1 MKTNIDNK
9 SNAINLRCPECRAKL
24 KQRRTRTPDKCEMV
38 CGGCGQS
45 FDECDLETLDE
56 LKKQH

>member
-9 SNAINLRCPECRAKL
+9 NNAINLRCPECRAKL

-45 FDECDLETLDE
+45 FDVCDFETLDE